1 MAKAPMT
8 GTQPP
13 QTVDFSAT
21 SPMPNYAQMQSGGTS
36 PNPLSEEF
44 KAAAGR
50 GGPSQRPRPPPAPK
64 RATAPTVNVTILHLG
79 KALDRAKPAKAGE

>member
-1 MAKAPMT
+1 MPPKLT
-8 GTQPP
+8 GVQPP
-13 QTVDFSAT
+13 STVDFSAT

-44 KAAAGR
+44 KAAAGK
-50 GGPSQRPRPPPAPK
+50 GGPTARPPAPKAPK

-79 KALDRAKPAKAGE
+79 RALDKAKPNG